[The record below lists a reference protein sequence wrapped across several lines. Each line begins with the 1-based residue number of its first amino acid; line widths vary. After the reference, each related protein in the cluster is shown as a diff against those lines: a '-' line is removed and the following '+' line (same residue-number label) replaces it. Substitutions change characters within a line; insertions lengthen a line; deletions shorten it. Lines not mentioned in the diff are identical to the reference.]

1 VTGRARAIA
10 AVIFDLDGVLLDSE
24 AAWDAARRELVAD
37 RGGTWTDTAT
47 RDMLGMSAPEWS
59 AYVRDLGVDRT
70 PEQIND
76 EVVERL
82 LSVYA
87 ERLPLIPGAVEAVD
101 RMAARWPLGLAS
113 SSNRAVIDTV
123 LDAAGIADRF
133 VAWTSSE
140 EVGPGKPAPDVFLEA
155 ARRVGADPRACAA
168 VEDSHNGILSAHAA
182 GMRVLA
188 IPNHEFP
195 PGDDALAHAD
205 RVLPGLDALTVE
217 AVEALA

>member
-1 VTGRARAIA
+1 VIA

-24 AAWDAARRELVAD
+24 SAWDTARRELVAD
-37 RGGTWTDTAT
+37 HGGSWTDRAT

-59 AYVRDLGVDRT
+59 RYLRDELGVDRT
-70 PEQIND
+70 PEEVND

-82 LSVYA
+82 LAVYA
-87 ERLPLIPGAVEAVD
+87 ERLPLIPGAVEAVE

-123 LDAAGIADRF
+123 LDAAGIAGRF
-133 VAWTSSE
+133 DAWTSSE

-155 ARRVGADPRACAA
+155 ARRIHADPRACAA
-168 VEDSHNGILSAHAA
+168 VEDSHNGILSAHEA

-205 RVLPGLDALTVE
+205 RVLTDLDALTVE
-217 AVEALA
+217 VVEALA

>member
-1 VTGRARAIA
+1 MIA

-24 AAWDAARRELVAD
+24 TAWDAARRELVAD
-37 RGGTWTDTAT
+37 RGGMWTDTAT

-59 AYVRDLGVDRT
+59 AYVRDELGVDRT
-70 PEQIND
+70 PEEIND

-155 ARRVGADPRACAA
+155 ARRDRRRPARVRRD
-168 VEDSHNGILSAHAA
+168 EDSHNGILSANAA
-182 GMRVLA
+182 GMQVLA

-195 PGDDALAHAD
+195 PGDDALARAD
-205 RVLPGLDALTVE
+205 RVLPDLDALTVE

>member
-1 VTGRARAIA
+1 MTDTVA

-24 AAWDAARRELVAD
+24 SAWDTARRELVAD
-37 RGGTWTDTAT
+37 RGGTWTDSAT
-47 RDMLGMSAPEWS
+47 RDMMGMSAPEWS
-59 AYVRDLGVDRT
+59 AYVRDELGVDRD
-70 PEQIND
+70 PEEIDD
-76 EVVERL
+76 EVVQRL
-82 LSVYA
+82 LAVYA
-87 ERLPLIPGAVEAVD
+87 ERLPLLPGAVAAVD

-140 EVGPGKPAPDVFLEA
+140 EVGRGKPAPDVFLEA
-155 ARRVGADPRACAA
+155 ARRVDVDPRACAA

-195 PGDDALAHAD
+195 PGDDALARAD